1 MLPTTLQSIICRKE
15 ALRIPSK
22 YLAYLEGALE
32 AGGVVEATAHD
43 EQRPLLVELL
53 GDIQH
58 VLVQLE
64 NLFDLL
70 RKLPEAVNDLSPP
83 GLEGDPVLTHD
94 QPKHGQGQNL

>member
-43 EQRPLLVELL
+43 EQRPLLVQ
-53 GDIQH
+53 G
-58 VLVQLE
+58 
-64 NLFDLL
+64 L
-70 RKLPEAVNDLSPP
+70 RDV
-83 GLEGDPVLTHD
+83 
-94 QPKHGQGQNL
+94 QNLQKRQV